1 MSAVF
6 KREFKAYFTSP
17 IGYVVLAILFY
28 FSGETF
34 YESNLRGASPSLLNV
49 YYMLFTVALLAML
62 PLLTMRLMSDD
73 KRQKTDQAL
82 LTAPVS
88 LTGVVLGK
96 FLAALLLFALGIA
109 ITFVYAL
116 IIAFQVTPDWM
127 VVIGNY
133 LGLVLMGGAL
143 LAIGLLLSSLTE
155 SMFVAGILTFG
166 VSYIWVTLDSIASSY
181 ADNKLITA
189 VVGFLSIS
197 QRYNHFTLGTVQY
210 NDVVFFLVI
219 QALFLFLT
227 VRLLDR
233 KRWS

>member
-1 MSAVF
+1 VSAVF